1 MYPSSPRL
9 GPEDFPGVLGELKD
23 EAAAYL
29 EEKADP
35 ADIDDGIANIE
46 AGVGDM
52 DEELVD
58 LGCVKSSHGEQ
69 MCLRWVCAFDRVEGA
84 VWG

>member
-1 MYPSSPRL
+1 M
-9 GPEDFPGVLGELKD
+9 GKLKD

-52 DEELVD
+52 DEELVEKKGTRLLNLRNQVPIVH
-58 LGCVKSSHGEQ
+58 LGTT
-69 MCLRWVCAFDRVEGA
+69 RVCWIYRG
-84 VWG
+84 